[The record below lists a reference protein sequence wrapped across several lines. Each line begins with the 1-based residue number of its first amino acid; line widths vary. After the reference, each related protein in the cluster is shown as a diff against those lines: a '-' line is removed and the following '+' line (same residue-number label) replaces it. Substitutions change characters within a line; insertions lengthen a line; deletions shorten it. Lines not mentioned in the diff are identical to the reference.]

1 MNAPLFPLN
10 AVLFPEGVVRLRV
23 FEQRYLEMTKRCL
36 SENSPFGVC
45 LIREGREVGTPAVPE
60 PVGCLAEITQWDMP
74 QLGVF
79 ALVARGTA
87 RFRILDHRV
96 DSLGLLT
103 ARIEPWEADPPGAA
117 VLPSCRRLMETLID
131 RAGSELFP
139 GPVRLDDA
147 AWVGF
152 RLAELLPLPQ
162 RMRQELLEL
171 RDAGERLARL
181 EKILVDEGDAASD
194 YLEPVPP
201 PSPK

>member
-1 MNAPLFPLN
+1 MDAPLFPLN
-10 AVLFPEGVVRLRV
+10 AVLYPEGLVRLRV

-36 SENSPFGVC
+36 SEGSPFGVC

-79 ALVARGTA
+79 ELAARGTA
-87 RFRILDHRV
+87 RFRILEHSLDG
-96 DSLGLLT
+96 LGLLT
-103 ARIEPWEADPPGAA
+103 ARIEPWEADPPGAV
-117 VLPSCRRLMETLID
+117 VLPSCRRLMETLVE
-131 RAGSELFP
+131 RGSRELFP

-181 EKILVDEGDAASD
+181 ENILIAEGYGASD
-194 YLEPVPP
+194 GPEPP